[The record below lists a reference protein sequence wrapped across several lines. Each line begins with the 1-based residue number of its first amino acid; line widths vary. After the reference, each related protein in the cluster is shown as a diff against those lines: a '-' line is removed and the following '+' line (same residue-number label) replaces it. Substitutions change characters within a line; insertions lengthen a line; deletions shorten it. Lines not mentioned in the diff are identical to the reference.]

1 LEIIMRTATTMLFGF
16 LVVVAAP
23 IALANDTDTAGG
35 APTPA
40 ASDKIQTVPSSTGAK
55 QQQESSGPVSADR
68 EQGSNHAQDRMS
80 EEGREN
86 TNAPNSPNR
95 ATGQDRANERHKQHD
110 ARDKPDNK

>member
-1 LEIIMRTATTMLFGF
+1 MRTATTMLIGF
-16 LVVVAAP
+16 LVVAAAP

-40 ASDKIQTVPSSTGAK
+40 ANDKTQTVPSSTGAK
-55 QQQESSGPVSADR
+55 QQQKSSGPVSADR
-68 EQGSNHAQDRMS
+68 EQGSNRAQDRMS

>member
-1 LEIIMRTATTMLFGF
+1 LEIIMRTATTMLIGF
-16 LVVVAAP
+16 LVVAAAP
-23 IALANDTDTAGG
+23 IALANDTET
-35 APTPA
+35 
-40 ASDKIQTVPSSTGAK
+40 QTVPSSTGAK

-68 EQGSNHAQDRMS
+68 EQGSNRAQDRMS

-110 ARDKPDNK
+110 AHDKPDNK

>member
-16 LVVVAAP
+16 LVVAAAP

-110 ARDKPDNK
+110 AHDKPDNK